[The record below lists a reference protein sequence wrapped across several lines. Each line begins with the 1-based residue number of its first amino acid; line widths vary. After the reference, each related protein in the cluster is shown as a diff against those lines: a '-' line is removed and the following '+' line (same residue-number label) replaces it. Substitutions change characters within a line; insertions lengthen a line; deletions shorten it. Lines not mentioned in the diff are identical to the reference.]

1 MAKQSPLA
9 LFGPLVI
16 VLVLGLVLGVAVGHT
31 FWSQSANKYETVSL
45 SAEATRMVQVGR
57 FAVTFPPV
65 VIASTGNTTTIT
77 IEVVNQ
83 DDDPRFVDVIVSL
96 VASSTIDSETI
107 ADLTA
112 APLQATLGGAGS
124 ISHPITINPTSAGY
138 AILDIWVRGEL
149 AGSMTVYVVT

>member
-1 MAKQSPLA
+1 MAKQSSLT

-16 VLVLGLVLGVAVGHT
+16 VLVLGLVLGVAIGHT
-31 FWSQSANKYETVSL
+31 VWSQSASKYETVSL
-45 SAEATRMVQVGR
+45 SADARRMVQVGR
-57 FAVTFPPV
+57 FAITFPSV
-65 VIASTGNTTTIT
+65 VIALAGNSTTIT

-83 DDDPRFVDVIVSL
+83 DDSPRFVDVMLSL

-112 APLQATLGGAGS
+112 TPLQATLGAAGS
-124 ISHPITINPTSAGY
+124 ISHPITLSPTSAGY

-149 AGSMTVYVVT
+149 AGSMTVYVVL

>member
-1 MAKQSPLA
+1 MVKQSPLS

-16 VLVLGLVLGVAVGHT
+16 VLVLGLVLGVAVGHSL
-31 FWSQSANKYETVSL
+31 WSPSASKYETVSL

-57 FAVTFPPV
+57 FTVIFPSV
-65 VIASTGNTTTIT
+65 AIASTGNTTTIN
-77 IEVVNQ
+77 IEIINQ
-83 DDDPRFVDVIVSL
+83 DDDPRFVDVILSL

-112 APLQATLGGAGS
+112 TPFQATLGAAGS
-124 ISHPITINPTSAGY
+124 IRHPITISPSSAGY

-149 AGSMTVYVVT
+149 AGSMTVYVVN